1 MRLLELFSGT
11 GSIGRAFRDQGF
23 EVTSVDIDPTS
34 NPTICCD
41 ILEFDY
47 RQFPPGHFDV
57 VWGSPPCTMYS
68 RARTTA
74 RKPRDLE
81 GADALVKRTRDII
94 DYIKPRFWAFENVGS
109 GLLPGRDVV
118 AGLHC
123 DYVTYCQYASGDFP
137 KYRKLTVVWHNLPW
151 TPRPVCCKAS
161 PCEWLVDG
169 RHPVSAQRAPAKA
182 GGVRRPTGQDR
193 CSLATLY
200 SMPPALC
207 DELAEVCWKAL
218 RDVVHDHVQ
227 GAFEPLD
234 ACAPL
239 DLVVLQGSVNG
250 PFHEAEAWED
260 GDDDDSEGLT
270 GLKRQCSFLHVA

>member
-1 MRLLELFSGT
+1 MIEMRLLELFCGT
-11 GSIGRAFRDQGF
+11 SSIGRAFEKRGL
-23 EVTSVDIDPTS
+23 EVISVDIDPKS
-34 NPTICCD
+34 NPTFCCD
-41 ILEFDY
+41 ILDFDY

-74 RKPRDLE
+74 KTARDLE

-123 DYVTYCQYASGDFP
+123 DFLTYCRYASGDFP

-161 PCEWLVDG
+161 PCPWLVDG
-169 RHPVSAQRAPAKA
+169 RHPCSAQRGPSRV
-182 GGVRRPTGQDR
+182 GGLARVGDR
-193 CSLATLY
+193 MSLSILY

-207 DELAEVCWKAL
+207 DELSKICRKAL
-218 RDVVHDHVQ
+218 ADVVEDGVEVASEPFDA
-227 GAFEPLD
+227 GALD
-234 ACAPL
+234 AIVP
-239 DLVVLQGSVNG
+239 
-250 PFHEAEAWED
+250 
-260 GDDDDSEGLT
+260 
-270 GLKRQCSFLHVA
+270 